1 MELLA
6 DGNPRGRGGRGMIT
20 KEMTIAEVLA
30 RSPQTET
37 VFFSLGMDCLD
48 CSLAKGESVEDAAA
62 AHGIDVEDLIHQL
75 NRMAIH

>member
-1 MELLA
+1 
-6 DGNPRGRGGRGMIT
+6 MIT